1 TPLAGTTTATRQL
14 YMSGNATLKAANEI
28 KKNLLI
34 KAAEILEK
42 RVENL
47 DLIDKKVVM
56 IDETSTS
63 IPLTDVITACA
74 SDGIPLYNVAQFN
87 APFRE
92 LIDFKTG
99 QGQVFPDF
107 TFGTHGAEVSI
118 DTETGK
124 IKILKLIAS
133 YDVGRTINRLSAEGH
148 LEGGTIQGVGY
159 AIMEDVIFEKGVTLT
174 PSYSEYLV
182 PTSLDVVDVDKVM
195 LESGGGIGPFGAKGI
210 GEPSMTSI
218 PAAIANAVYDAL
230 GVRIFD
236 LPLTPERIVNALKK
250 N

>member
-1 TPLAGTTTATRQL
+1 
-14 YMSGNATLKAANEI
+14 
-28 KKNLLI
+28 
-34 KAAEILEK
+34 
-42 RVENL
+42 
-47 DLIDKKVVM
+47 
-56 IDETSTS
+56 
-63 IPLTDVITACA
+63 
-74 SDGIPLYNVAQFN
+74 VAQFN

-133 YDVGRTINRLSAEGH
+133 YDVGRAINRLSAEGQ

-159 AIMEDVIFEKGVTLT
+159 AVMEDVILEKGVTLT

-182 PTSLDVVDVDKVM
+182 PTSLDVVDVNKVM
-195 LESGGGIGPFGAKGI
+195 IESGGGIGPFGAKGI

-250 N
+250 S